1 MHLRDSFSSS
11 LQTILSH
18 KLRSF
23 LTLIGIVIGVMAV
36 VTMFSAINGM
46 KSFVMDNMEK
56 LGWDNS
62 IIITP
67 SAQQNY
73 WSMRW
78 RYGRRRRRTVE
89 PLNFKDYKML
99 TDSLS
104 VKMSYGMIEENSN
117 YRHHNKKKYVKVRA
131 TNTDFFINKTYD
143 IGKGRY
149 FSRYEENNSVKV
161 CVVGH
166 YFAKKYFN
174 NKTPLNKVIYLGDQ
188 NYRII
193 GILADDPLSK
203 RKNFNFNA
211 WERKADLR
219 AVYIPL
225 STGAKYLRN
234 NGAIDYIYLQS
245 PSLEEYKFLKNR
257 ARQLLLSTHQMY
269 PNFGFQNV
277 GSFLMQIT
285 EQTKKMM
292 DKFNI
297 TLSIIASVSL
307 IVGGI
312 GLFSTLLISITERM
326 TEIGIRKSIG
336 ATEGDIFFYFIAEA
350 LSLAILGAIGGTSL
364 AMILLKIFSTV
375 VGMPFSIP
383 ILGILLGFGFSML
396 IGFVSG
402 LYPAIKAAKINPI
415 QAIFYFE

>member
-1 MHLRDSFSSS
+1 MHLRDSFGSSV
-11 LQTILSH
+11 QTILSH

-46 KSFVMDNMEK
+46 KKFVTDNMER

-62 IIITP
+62 IVITP
-67 SAQQNY
+67 SEQQNY

-78 RYGRRRRRTVE
+78 RYGRKQRNVE
-89 PLNFKDYKML
+89 PLNFDDYKLL
-99 TDSLS
+99 TDSLN

-117 YRHHNKKKYVKVRA
+117 YRHQNQRKYVKIRA
-131 TNTDFFINKTYD
+131 TNTDFFLNKTYE

-149 FSRYEENNSVKV
+149 FSNYEENNSVKV
-161 CVVGH
+161 CVIG
-166 YFAKKYFN
+166 YNFAKKYFE
-174 NKTPLNKVIYLGDQ
+174 NKTPLNKVINLGNQ
-188 NYRII
+188 NYRVI
-193 GILADDPLSK
+193 GILADDPVLK
-203 RKNFNFNA
+203 QKNFNFNG
-211 WERKADLR
+211 WERQEDLK

-245 PSLEEYKFLKNR
+245 PSLEEYKSLKNR
-257 ARQLLLSTHQMY
+257 ARQLLLSTHSMY

-285 EQTKKMM
+285 EQTKKTM
-292 DKFNI
+292 DKFNV

-312 GLFSTLLISITERM
+312 GLFSTLLISISERM

-350 LSLAILGAIGGTSL
+350 LSLALLGAFVGTGV
-364 AMILLKIFSTV
+364 AMLLLKIFSFF

-383 ILGILLGFGFSML
+383 VAGILLGFGFSL
-396 IGFVSG
+396 IIGFVSG